1 MNKIRNMVTT
11 EPNYT
16 EVKQNFERVL
26 IEDAGRLKILFQ
38 SNDEEAS
45 RLNFAY
51 SFFLQEHLQI
61 KDMSCMES
69 FKLMLQMS
77 KRKYKI

>member
-1 MNKIRNMVTT
+1 MT
-11 EPNYT
+11 EQNYT
-16 EVKQNFERVL
+16 EMKQNFERVL

-38 SNDEEAS
+38 ANVEEAS

-61 KDMSCMES
+61 KDMSCMKS
-69 FKLMLQMS
+69 FKLMLEML
-77 KRKYKI
+77 KRKYNI

>member
-1 MNKIRNMVTT
+1 MNKIRIMVTT
-11 EPNYT
+11 EPNYE

-26 IEDAGRLKILFQ
+26 IEDAGRLQILFQ
-38 SNDEEAS
+38 ANVEEAS

-69 FKLMLQMS
+69 FKLMLEML
-77 KRKYKI
+77 KRK